1 MSKLVWDQTGERFYE
16 TGVNQGVLYPQGT
29 GGTYPKGVVWNGL
42 TAVTESPSGAE
53 ATPIYADN
61 IKYLNLMSAEEFGA
75 TIEAYT
81 YPDEF
86 AQCDGSAEIA
96 TGVMIGQQ
104 NRKVFGLSYKTA
116 LGNDIDGAEHGY
128 KLHLIYG
135 ALAAPSEKG
144 YATIN
149 DSPEAITFSWEVTTT
164 PVTVTGFKPTASIS
178 IDSTKVDATKLEALE
193 DILYG
198 TANADPY
205 LPLPDEIAA
214 LFAAAAPDAL
224 ALSSIVPDDE
234 AVGVALAANIVLTFN
249 NKILREAIVVAQA
262 DGTIIPGAKIWDAA
276 GKVLTFNPTADFT
289 GSTVYLVTVGG
300 VVDIY
305 GQSLAPVVKNFTT
318 VAG

>member
-1 MSKLVWDQTGERFYE
+1 MSKLVWDKTGERYYE
-16 TGVNQGVLYPQGT
+16 TGVNQGVLYPQGE
-29 GGTYPKGVVWNGL
+29 GGTYPNGVAWNGL

-53 ATPIYADN
+53 ATPLYADN

-116 LGNDIDGAEHGY
+116 LGNDIDGTDYGY
-128 KLHLIYG
+128 KLHIIYG

-164 PVTVTGFKPTASIS
+164 PVSVTGFKPTASIT
-178 IDSTKVDATKLEALE
+178 IDSTKVDDTKLAALE
-193 DILYG
+193 AILYG
-198 TANADPY
+198 GTETEAR